1 MSGILN
7 IGTRALLANQA
18 ALQTA
23 GNNIANVNTPG
34 YSRQEVLL
42 QNIKGQF
49 SGSGYYGAGVDI
61 MTVRRVHNEFLTRQA
76 TLASAVAASDSTRME
91 QLSQL
96 EDVFKGGPNGLG
108 AAVSDLFNAFSDVVN
123 SPADQPARAVVLG
136 RAEEATSSFR
146 ASASQLQD
154 LQRGVV
160 LQLRDSVA
168 AINNLAR
175 GIADVNQEIARAMGV
190 GHAPNDLL
198 DHRDQLMRDLNQYV
212 QTTQIEADDGTMGV
226 FLASSQPL
234 VLGQTV
240 TTVQL
245 TDGDFTDPATKKLAM
260 QRGGVTVTLDE
271 ATLGGGSV
279 SGLLRYHNTDLVD
292 AGNLLGRMALAI
304 GTKVNEQQ
312 ALGLDLDGAIG
323 AALFNLASMPAGYG
337 ATTNTGT
344 ASVTANVS
352 TLPVS
357 GAAALVASNYEV
369 RFNAGGAIDVVRLT
383 DGQLTSIPGPGP
395 TTLIQIDG
403 LDLNIAGV
411 GAVGDRF
418 LVTPYAGVADTITT
432 AFASPRALAMAS
444 PVAAGVGTANTGTLV
459 VERLAAKSNP
469 PPAAVT
475 ITFTGP
481 GTFTRSDTGATVYAY
496 TPSQPIEYDLVPPA
510 TTGWAV
516 TLKGTP
522 QTGDT
527 LSIGP
532 NLYPL
537 LNGGNAEA
545 MLALRDVPMFDG
557 APLTDGYASL
567 MSQVGIR
574 VQGAQ
579 FASEVSTSIADNIER
594 DRTAVAGV
602 NLDEEAAKLLQFQQS
617 YQAAAKMMQVAQNMF
632 DTLMQGLGR

>member
-42 QNIKGQF
+42 QNVKGQF

-61 MTVRRVHNEFLTRQA
+61 VTVQRVHNEFLTRQA
-76 TLASAVAASDSTRME
+76 ALASAVAASDTTRFE
-91 QLSQL
+91 QLRQL

-108 AAVSDLFNAFSDVVN
+108 AAVSDFFNAFSDVAS
-123 SPADQPARAVVLG
+123 SPADQTSRAVVLA
-136 RAEEATSSFR
+136 RADEAASSFR
-146 ASASQLQD
+146 AGASQLQE

-175 GIADVNQEIARAMGV
+175 GIAEVNQEIARAKGV
-190 GHAPNDLL
+190 GHDPNDLL
-198 DHRDQLMRDLNQYV
+198 DHREQLIRDLNQYV
-212 QTTQIEADDGTMGV
+212 QTSQIEADDGTVGI
-226 FLASSQPL
+226 FLAGSQPL
-234 VLGQTV
+234 VLGQTASAL
-240 TTVQL
+240 QL
-245 TDGDFTDPATKKLAM
+245 TDGDFSDPATQKLQI
-260 QRGGVTVTLDE
+260 QRGGVSVTLDE

-292 AGNLLGRMALAI
+292 ASNLLGRMALAI

-312 ALGLDLDGAIG
+312 ALGLDLNGAIG
-323 AALFNLASMPAGYG
+323 APLFNLGSIPAGYG
-337 ATTNTGT
+337 ASTNTGT
-344 ASVTANVS
+344 ASVTTNVS
-352 TLPVS
+352 VLPIS
-357 GAAALVASNYEV
+357 GATALVASNYEV
-369 RFNAGGAIDVVRLT
+369 RFNAGGAIDVVRLS

-403 LDLNIAGV
+403 LDLNLAGV
-411 GAVGDRF
+411 AAVGDRF
-418 LVTPYAGVADTITT
+418 LVTPYAAVADSFTT
-432 AFASPRALAMAS
+432 AFSSPRALAVAS
-444 PVAAGVGTANTGTLV
+444 PVAAGLGAANTGTLV

-522 QTGDT
+522 QVGDT

-532 NLYPL
+532 NPYPL
-537 LNGGNAEA
+537 LSGGNAEA

-579 FASEVSTSIADNIER
+579 FAAEVSTSIADNIER

>member
-1 MSGILN
+1 MTGILN

-61 MTVRRVHNEFLTRQA
+61 VTVQRVHNEFLTRQA
-76 TLASAVAASDSTRME
+76 TLASAVAASDTTRFE
-91 QLSQL
+91 QLRQL

-108 AAVSDLFNAFSDVVN
+108 AAVSDLFNAFSDVVS
-123 SPADQPARAVVLG
+123 SPTDQTARAVVLA
-136 RAEEATSSFR
+136 RAEETTSRFQ
-146 ASASQLQD
+146 ASAAQLQD
-154 LQRGVV
+154 LKQGVD

-168 AINNLAR
+168 AINSLAQR
-175 GIADVNQEIARAMGV
+175 IADANKEIARAKGV
-190 GHAPNDLL
+190 GHDPNDLL
-198 DHRDQLMRDLNQYV
+198 DHRDQLLRDLNKYV
-212 QTTQIEADDGTMGV
+212 QTSLIEADDGSMGV
-226 FLASSQPL
+226 FLANSQPL
-234 VLGQTV
+234 VLGQLASPV
-240 TTVQL
+240 SLVQS
-245 TDGDFTDPATKKLAM
+245 DFTDPATTKLAM
-260 QRGGVTVTLDE
+260 QRGGTTVPLDE
-271 ATLGGGSV
+271 AILGGGSV
-279 SGLLRYHNTDLVD
+279 AGLLRYKNTDLVD

-304 GTKVNEQQ
+304 GTKANEQQ
-312 ALGLDLDGAIG
+312 ALGLDLNGAVG
-323 AALFNLASMPAGYG
+323 TAMFTLPSMPAGYS
-337 ATTNTGT
+337 ASTNTGT
-344 ASVTANVS
+344 ATITANVT
-352 TLPVS
+352 TLPSS
-357 GAAALVASNYEV
+357 GATSLVASNYEV
-369 RFNAGGAIDVVRLT
+369 RFNAGGAIDVVRLS

-403 LDLNIAGV
+403 LDLNIAGA
-411 GAVGDRF
+411 GAAGDRF
-418 LVTPYAGVADTITT
+418 LITPFAGTADSITT
-432 AFASPRALAMAS
+432 AFASPSALAMAS
-444 PVAAGVGTANTGTLV
+444 PVAASIGAANTGTLV
-459 VERLAAKSNP
+459 MEKLAAKSNP

-496 TPSQPIEYDLVPPA
+496 TPAQPIEYDLVPPA

-522 QTGDT
+522 QAGDT
-527 LSIGP
+527 VTIGP
-532 NLYPL
+532 NPYPR

-545 MLALRDVPMFDG
+545 MMALRDLPMFDG

-574 VQGAQ
+574 VQGAE
-579 FASEVSTSIADNIER
+579 FASEVSTSIANNIEK
-594 DRTAVAGV
+594 DRSAVAGV

>member
-7 IGTRALLANQA
+7 IGIRALQANQA

-42 QNIKGQF
+42 QNVKGQF

-61 MTVRRVHNEFLTRQA
+61 VTVRRVHNEFLTRQA
-76 TLASAVAASDSTRME
+76 TLASAVAASDSTRTE

-96 EDVFKGGPNGLG
+96 EDVFKGGTNGLG
-108 AAVSDLFNAFSDVVN
+108 ASVSDLFNAFSDVVS
-123 SPADQPARAVVLG
+123 SPADQPARAVVLA

-154 LQRGVV
+154 LQRGAV
-160 LQLRDSVA
+160 LQLHDSVA

-190 GHAPNDLL
+190 GHDPNDLL
-198 DHRDQLMRDLNQYV
+198 DHRDQLIRDLNQYV
-212 QTTQIEADDGTMGV
+212 QTTQIEADDGTVGV
-226 FLASSQPL
+226 FVAGSQPL

-240 TTVQL
+240 TPVQL

-323 AALFNLASMPAGYG
+323 AALFNLASIPAGYG

-352 TLPVS
+352 TLPTS
-357 GAAALVASNYEV
+357 GATALVASNYEV

-403 LDLNIAGV
+403 LDLNIAGA

-418 LVTPYAGVADTITT
+418 LVTPYAGAADGITT

-444 PVAAGVGTANTGTLV
+444 PVAASVGTANTGTLV

-496 TPSQPIEYDLVPPA
+496 TPSQAIEYDLVPPA

-522 QTGDT
+522 QAGDT
-527 LSIGP
+527 LTIGP
-532 NLYPL
+532 NPYPL
-537 LNGGNAEA
+537 LDGGNAEA

>member
-23 GNNIANVNTPG
+23 GHNIANVNTPG

-42 QNIKGQF
+42 QNVKGQF

-61 MTVRRVHNEFLTRQA
+61 VTVQRVHNEFLTRQA
-76 TLASAVAASDSTRME
+76 ALASAVAASDTTRFE
-91 QLSQL
+91 QLRQL

-108 AAVSDLFNAFSDVVN
+108 AAVSDFFNAFSDVAS
-123 SPADQPARAVVLG
+123 SPADQTSRAVVLA
-136 RAEEATSSFR
+136 RADEAASSFR
-146 ASASQLQD
+146 AGASQLQE

-175 GIADVNQEIARAMGV
+175 AIAEVNQEIARAKGV
-190 GHAPNDLL
+190 GHDPNDLL
-198 DHRDQLMRDLNQYV
+198 DHREQLIRDLNQYV
-212 QTTQIEADDGTMGV
+212 QTSQIEADDGTVGI
-226 FLASSQPL
+226 FLAGSQPL
-234 VLGQTV
+234 VLGQTASAL
-240 TTVQL
+240 QL
-245 TDGDFTDPATKKLAM
+245 TDGDFSDPATKKLQI
-260 QRGGVTVTLDE
+260 QRGGVSVTLDE

-292 AGNLLGRMALAI
+292 ASNLLGRMALAI

-323 AALFNLASMPAGYG
+323 APLFNLGSIPAGYG
-337 ATTNTGT
+337 ASTNAGT
-344 ASVTANVS
+344 ASVTTNVS
-352 TLPVS
+352 VLPIS
-357 GAAALVASNYEV
+357 GATALVASNYEV
-369 RFNAGGAIDVVRLT
+369 RFNAGGAIDVVRLS

-403 LDLNIAGV
+403 LDLNIAGAA
-411 GAVGDRF
+411 AVGDRF
-418 LVTPYAGVADTITT
+418 LVTPYAAVADSFTT
-432 AFASPRALAMAS
+432 AFSSPRALAVAS
-444 PVAAGVGTANTGTLV
+444 PVAAGLGTANTGTLV
-459 VERLAAKSNP
+459 VEQLAAKSNP

-481 GTFTRSDTGATVYAY
+481 GTFTRSDTGPTVYAY

-522 QTGDT
+522 QAGDT
-527 LSIGP
+527 LSIGSNP
-532 NLYPL
+532 YPL
-537 LNGGNAEA
+537 LSGGNAEA
-545 MLALRDVPMFDG
+545 MLSLRDVPMFDG

-579 FASEVSTSIADNIER
+579 FAAEVSTSIADNIER

>member
-7 IGTRALLANQA
+7 IGIRALQANQA

-42 QNIKGQF
+42 QNVKGQF

-61 MTVRRVHNEFLTRQA
+61 VTVRRVHDEFLTRQA
-76 TLASAVAASDSTRME
+76 TLAGAVAASDTTRFE
-91 QLSQL
+91 QLRQL

-108 AAVSDLFNAFSDVVN
+108 ASVSDLFNAFSDVVN
-123 SPADQPARAVVLG
+123 SPADQPARAVVLA

-146 ASASQLQD
+146 ASAAQLQD

-168 AINNLAR
+168 AINNLAQ

-190 GHAPNDLL
+190 GHDPNDLL
-198 DHRDQLMRDLNQYV
+198 DHREQLLRDLNQYV
-212 QTTQIEADDGTMGV
+212 QTTQIEADDGTVGV
-226 FLASSQPL
+226 FLAGSQPL

-240 TTVQL
+240 TPVQL

-352 TLPVS
+352 TLPTS
-357 GAAALVASNYEV
+357 GATALVASNYEV

-403 LDLNIAGV
+403 LDLNIAGA

-418 LVTPYAGVADTITT
+418 LVTPYAGVADRITT

-481 GTFTRSDTGATVYAY
+481 GTFTRSDIAGVYAY

-522 QTGDT
+522 QAGDT
-527 LSIGP
+527 LVIGP
-532 NLYPL
+532 NPYPM

>member
-1 MSGILN
+1 MTGILN

-61 MTVRRVHNEFLTRQA
+61 ITVQRVHNEFLTRQA
-76 TLASAVAASDSTRME
+76 TLASAVAASDTTRYE
-91 QLSQL
+91 QLRQL

-108 AAVSDLFNAFSDVVN
+108 AAVSDLFNAFSDVAS
-123 SPADQPARAVVLG
+123 SPADQTARAVVLA
-136 RAEEATSSFR
+136 RAQEATSSWR
-146 ASASQLQD
+146 ASAAQLQD
-154 LQRGVV
+154 LQQGVD

-168 AINNLAR
+168 AINDLAQ
-175 GIADVNQEIARAMGV
+175 GIADVNQEIARAKGV
-190 GHAPNDLL
+190 GHDPNDLL
-198 DHRDQLMRDLNQYV
+198 DHRDQLLRDLNKYV
-212 QTTQIEADDGTMGV
+212 QTSQIEADDGSMGV
-226 FLASSQPL
+226 FLANSQPL
-234 VLGQTV
+234 VLGRTV
-240 TTVQL
+240 SPVSLVQS
-245 TDGDFTDPATKKLAM
+245 DFADPATSKLAI
-260 QRGGVTVTLDE
+260 QRGSTTVPLDE
-271 ATLGGGSV
+271 AILGGGSV
-279 SGLLRYHNTDLVD
+279 AGLLRYKNTDLVE

-312 ALGLDLDGAIG
+312 ALGLDLNGAVG
-323 AALFNLASMPAGYG
+323 TALFALPSIPAGYG
-337 ATTNTGT
+337 ASANTGT
-344 ASVTANVS
+344 ASITANVS
-352 TLPVS
+352 TLPTS
-357 GAAALVASNYEV
+357 GATSLVASNYEV
-369 RFNAGGAIDVVRLT
+369 RFNAGGAIDVVRLS

-403 LDLNIAGV
+403 LDLNIAGA
-411 GAVGDRF
+411 GAAGDRF
-418 LVTPYAGVADTITT
+418 LVTPFAGTADSITT
-432 AFASPRALAMAS
+432 AISSPSALAMAS
-444 PVAAGVGTANTGTLV
+444 PVAASLGTANTGTLV
-459 VERLAAKSNP
+459 LETLAAKSNP

-496 TPSQPIEYDLVPPA
+496 TPGQPIEYDTTPPA
-510 TTGWAV
+510 TTGWSL

-522 QTGDT
+522 QLNDT
-527 LSIGP
+527 VTIGP
-532 NLYPL
+532 NPYPR

-545 MLALRDVPMFDG
+545 MMALRDLPMFDG
-557 APLTDGYASL
+557 TPLTDGYASL

-574 VQGAQ
+574 VQGAE
-579 FASEVSTSIADNIER
+579 FASEVSTSIANNIEK

>member
-1 MSGILN
+1 MTGILN

-61 MTVRRVHNEFLTRQA
+61 ITVQRVHNEFLTRQA
-76 TLASAVAASDSTRME
+76 TLASAVAASDTTRFE
-91 QLSQL
+91 QLRQL
-96 EDVFKGGPNGLG
+96 EDVFKGGSNGLG
-108 AAVSDLFNAFSDVVN
+108 AAVSDLFNAFSDVVS
-123 SPADQPARAVVLG
+123 SPTDQTARAVVLA
-136 RAEEATSSFR
+136 RAEETTSRFQ
-146 ASASQLQD
+146 ASAAQLQD
-154 LQRGVV
+154 LKQGVD

-168 AINNLAR
+168 AINSLAQR
-175 GIADVNQEIARAMGV
+175 IADANDEIARAKGV
-190 GHAPNDLL
+190 GHDPNDLL
-198 DHRDQLMRDLNQYV
+198 DHRDQLLRDLNKYV
-212 QTTQIEADDGTMGV
+212 QTSLIEADDGSMGV
-226 FLASSQPL
+226 FLANSQPL
-234 VLGQTV
+234 VLGRIV
-240 TTVQL
+240 SPVSLVQS
-245 TDGDFTDPATKKLAM
+245 DFTDPATTKLAM
-260 QRGGVTVTLDE
+260 QRGSTTVPLDE
-271 ATLGGGSV
+271 AILGGGSV
-279 SGLLRYHNTDLVD
+279 AGLLRYKNTDLVD

-304 GTKVNEQQ
+304 GTKANEQQ
-312 ALGLDLDGAIG
+312 ALGLDLNGAVG
-323 AALFNLASMPAGYG
+323 TAMFTLPSMPAGYS
-337 ATTNTGT
+337 ASTNTGT
-344 ASVTANVS
+344 ATVTANVS

-357 GAAALVASNYEV
+357 GATSLVASNYEL
-369 RFNAGGAIDVVRLT
+369 RFNAGGAIDVVRLS

-403 LDLNIAGV
+403 LDLNIAGA
-411 GAVGDRF
+411 GAAGDRF
-418 LVTPYAGVADTITT
+418 LITPFAGAADSITT
-432 AFASPRALAMAS
+432 AFASPSALAMAS
-444 PVAAGVGTANTGTLV
+444 PVAASIGAANTGTLV
-459 VERLAAKSNP
+459 MEKLAARSNP

-496 TPSQPIEYDLVPPA
+496 TPGQPIEYDLVPPA
-510 TTGWAV
+510 TTGWSL

-522 QTGDT
+522 QINDT
-527 LSIGP
+527 VTIGP
-532 NLYPL
+532 NPYPR

-545 MLALRDVPMFDG
+545 MMALRDLPMFDG

-574 VQGAQ
+574 VQGAE
-579 FASEVSTSIADNIER
+579 FASEVSTSIANNIEK
-594 DRTAVAGV
+594 DRSAVAGV

-632 DTLMQGLGR
+632 DTLMQGLGH

>member
-1 MSGILN
+1 MGGILN

-61 MTVRRVHNEFLTRQA
+61 VTVQRVHNEFLTRQA
-76 TLASAVAASDSTRME
+76 TLAGAVAASDTTRFE
-91 QLSQL
+91 QLRQL
-96 EDVFKGGPNGLG
+96 EDVFQGGPNGLG

-123 SPADQPARAVVLG
+123 SPADQTARAVVLA
-136 RAEEATSSFR
+136 RADEMTSRFQ
-146 ASASQLQD
+146 ASAGQLQD
-154 LQRGVV
+154 LKRGVD

-168 AINNLAR
+168 AINNLAQR
-175 GIADVNQEIARAMGV
+175 IADANQEIARATGV

-198 DHRDQLMRDLNQYV
+198 DQRDQLIRDLNQYV
-212 QTTQIEADDGTMGV
+212 QTSLIEADDGSVGV

-240 TTVQL
+240 TPVSL
-245 TDGDFTDPATKKLAM
+245 VAGDFGDPATTKLAM
-260 QRGGVTVTLDE
+260 QRGGQTVVLDE

-279 SGLLRYHNTDLVD
+279 AGLLRYQNTDLVD
-292 AGNLLGRMALAI
+292 ATNLLGRMALAI
-304 GTKVNEQQ
+304 GTKTNEQQ

-323 AALFNLASMPAGYG
+323 TDLFNLASMPAGYG
-337 ATTNTGT
+337 ASANTGT
-344 ASVTANVS
+344 ASVTVNVTS
-352 TLPVS
+352 VPSS
-357 GAAALVASNYEV
+357 GATALMASNYEL
-369 RFNAGGAIDVVRLT
+369 RFNAGGAIDVVRLS
-383 DGQLTSIPGPGP
+383 DGQVTNIPGPGP
-395 TTLIQIDG
+395 TALIQLDG
-403 LDLNIAGV
+403 LDLNLAGV
-411 GAVGDRF
+411 AAVGDRF
-418 LVTPYAGVADTITT
+418 LVTPFVGAADSMST
-432 AFASPRALAMAS
+432 AFSSPRALAMAS
-444 PVAAGVGTANTGTLV
+444 PVAASVGVANTGTLL

-475 ITFTGP
+475 LTFTGP

-496 TPSQPIEYDLVPPA
+496 TPGQAIEYDLVPPP
-510 TTGWAV
+510 TTGWAL

-522 QTGDT
+522 QAGDT
-527 LSIGP
+527 LTVGP
-532 NLYPL
+532 NPYPM

-545 MLALRDVPMFDG
+545 MLALRDLAMFDG

-574 VQGAQ
+574 VQGAE
-579 FASEVSTSIADNIER
+579 FASEVSSSIANNLER

-632 DTLMQGLGR
+632 DTLIQGLTR